1 MWIGVGGFG
10 FYIGPLWASLW
21 AYMGEYVEMSG
32 TAGTVIT
39 IGSGFVNFT
48 IRPLSLTCIAV
59 SDTRFFVHVRATRLG
74 SIIAPTVVGQMMD
87 KMGPDVLL
95 YQQLICCFGLLLMLI
110 GIVLMTRYVVRYISK
125 KRMTLAFSKDSSGT
139 ADSFVINDVTGSQST
154 LPQ

>member
-39 IGSGFVNFT
+39 IGSGFVNTKQPHSLPFLLTFT
-48 IRPLSLTCIAV
+48 
-59 SDTRFFVHVRATRLG
+59 HVLCGCTTRLG

-110 GIVLMTRYVVRYISK
+110 GIILMTRYAVRYIAK
-125 KRMTLAFSKDSSGT
+125 KRMALAFSKDGSGT
-139 ADSFVINDVTGSQST
+139 ADSFLINDVTGSQPT
-154 LPQ
+154 LSQ